1 MSSSQ
6 GQGACGLGESL
17 HLHLDCVAALHQR
30 ATHHRTDLEQ
40 DCEFP
45 KEGGGGGGEKK
56 NKKRKLLQLET

>member
-45 KEGGGGGGEKK
+45 KEGGGGEKK
-56 NKKRKLLQLET
+56 N